1 MIGYL
6 CATPFHITAAVTMQ
20 SGMFSK
26 EKATLIILNHFNV
39 DEQLLKRI
47 RSTGVFDE
55 VVLFN
60 NCYKTKIDNIKRL
73 ANAFIPATTMRKI
86 ANKTEFSR
94 FICFALDFIDLTYIM
109 KRYEKRGINCEFAFG
124 DDGIGT
130 YIREGIYKPKVI
142 SQKLLK
148 LNGRLS
154 FVDRVRTVYVYKPEY
169 MVANL
174 SYDLRPI
181 DQNPE
186 ACRLRREAVSTIW
199 PLEEDVNID
208 GGILY
213 LEQPNEN
220 DQNCDDQ
227 KIEQAA
233 LKSAVDLFN
242 AHSVVKMHPRSTAE
256 DAWRPFGLIKTKMPY
271 EVMLL
276 QKQCAP
282 LMMMTVSST
291 ALFSAYLFDDL
302 PAADC
307 PSVLLYKLM
316 IHQEGS
322 LSESLN
328 KLCRFINESQAQKRI
343 FNPENDQQ
351 LQQLLQELNRR

>member
-1 MIGYL
+1 MVGYL
-6 CATPFHITAAVTMQ
+6 CATPFHITAAITMQ
-20 SGMFSK
+20 SGTFSD
-26 EKATLIILNHFNV
+26 ERATLIILNHFNV
-39 DEQLLKRI
+39 DRQLLQRI
-47 RSTGVFDE
+47 KDTGVFDE
-55 VVLFN
+55 VILFN
-60 NCYKTKIDNIKRL
+60 NCYKTKLDNLKRL
-73 ANAFIPATTMRKI
+73 VNAFIPASTMRKI
-86 ANKTEFSR
+86 GNNTEFTH

-109 KRYEKRGINCEFAFG
+109 KRYEKRGVECSFAFG

-154 FVDRVRTVYVYKPEY
+154 YVDKINTVYVYKPQY

-174 SYDLRPI
+174 GYDLRPI
-181 DQNPE
+181 LQSPE
-186 ACRLRREAVSTIW
+186 ACRLRREAVSAIW
-199 PLEEDVNID
+199 PLDEDVKID

-220 DQNCDDQ
+220 DQNNDDQ
-227 KIEQAA
+227 KIEQDA
-233 LKSAVDLFN
+233 LKSAIDLFA
-242 AHSVVKMHPRSTAE
+242 AHSVVKMHPRSSAE
-256 DAWRPFGLIKTKMPY
+256 EAWRPFGLIKTKMPY

-282 LMMMTVSST
+282 LMMMTVNST
-291 ALFSAYLFDDL
+291 ALFSAYMFDDL
-302 PAADC
+302 PAAEC

-316 IHQEGS
+316 IHQEGG
-322 LSESLN
+322 LSEAMN
-328 KLCRFINESQAQKRI
+328 RLCEIINQAQAEKRI
-343 FNPENDQQ
+343 FNPENEQE